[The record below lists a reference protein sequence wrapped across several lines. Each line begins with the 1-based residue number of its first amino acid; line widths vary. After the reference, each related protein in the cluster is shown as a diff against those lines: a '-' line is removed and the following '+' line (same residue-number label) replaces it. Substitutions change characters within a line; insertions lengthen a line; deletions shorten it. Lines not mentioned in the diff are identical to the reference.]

1 MYLLD
6 TNVVSE
12 LRKPRP
18 APVVL
23 DWLNANEDAGLYISA
38 VSVGEIQ
45 AGIERARRQDPIR
58 AAELER
64 WLNLDILAGFE
75 VVDMDARAFRQW
87 ARVMQG
93 RSITLMLDVMI
104 AAIAS
109 VNQLVV
115 VTRNVRDFDQLGV
128 TVMNPFED

>member
-1 MYLLD
+1 MIQVD

-38 VSVGEIQ
+38 VTVGEIQ

>member
-38 VSVGEIQ
+38 VMVGEIQ